1 MLLHDAPVSSNALK
15 VRFLLEELGL
25 AYERREVPLSRPRPD
40 WHVAVNPIGGIPTLI
55 DGSLVLSESNTIL
68 RYLAGIEGRDDLYP
82 REPAARAR
90 VDQLLDRFSLTF
102 RPAFFKVEAE
112 ALGFVAGTGF
122 DGRPRDP
129 EAARRA
135 AAEVAPTLS
144 IMEGLLPDEGYALGA
159 FSIAD
164 CSLAPAL
171 YRTTNTRMD
180 SGALPPHAAPARR
193 AHGAARLL
201 RGHARALGG

>member
-1 MLLHDAPVSSNALK
+1 VLLHDAPVSSNALT

-40 WHVAVNPIGGIPTLI
+40 RHEAVDPIGGVPTLI

-102 RPAFFKVEAE
+102 RPAFFRVEAE
-112 ALGFVAGTGF
+112 ALGFVAGIGCTRRLR
-122 DGRPRDP
+122 DALMARP
-129 EAARRA
+129 AFA
-135 AAEVAPTLS
+135 AAMPV
-144 IMEGLLPDEGYALGA
+144 M
-159 FSIAD
+159 
-164 CSLAPAL
+164 
-171 YRTTNTRMD
+171 
-180 SGALPPHAAPARR
+180 
-193 AHGAARLL
+193 
-201 RGHARALGG
+201 